1 MRLEVT
7 VTLSPHID
15 DGTQLRKGT
24 FALRI
29 NFRRFLLLP
38 RNWKDKTNL
47 MGQCG
52 LSLCRTLLTELESLV
67 VQQFGS
73 RKRK

>member
-29 NFRRFLLLP
+29 NFRRFLLL
-38 RNWKDKTNL
+38 NL